1 VTAPVEVLGSG
12 DEALAGELAGIIN
25 DAYAA
30 GEQGLWVNDAVRTT
44 AAEMTEAIRRG
55 EMLAARLD
63 GRVVGCARLKPLDE
77 RTADLGYISAAT
89 DHWGSGVGRRLVHS
103 AEEVSRSR
111 GLTTMQLELLV
122 PRDWAH
128 PDKERLRAWYTRLGY
143 RVVRSAPIEEVAP
156 WAPPQL
162 ATPCEFLIF
171 RKML

>member
-1 VTAPVEVLGSG
+1 VTARVEVLGSG

-30 GEQGLWVNDAVRTT
+30 GEQGLWADDAVRTT
-44 AAEMTEAIRRG
+44 AAEMTEAIRQG

-63 GRVVGCARLKPLDE
+63 DRVVGCARLKPLDE

-89 DHWGSGVGRRLVHS
+89 DRWGSGVGRQVVQS

-111 GLTTMQLELLV
+111 GVTTMQLELLV
-122 PRDWAH
+122 PRDWTH
-128 PDKERLRAWYTRLGY
+128 PEKERLRAWYTRLGY
-143 RVVRSAPIEEVAP
+143 RVVRSAPVEEVAP
-156 WAPPQL
+156 WAPSKL

-171 RKML
+171 RKSL